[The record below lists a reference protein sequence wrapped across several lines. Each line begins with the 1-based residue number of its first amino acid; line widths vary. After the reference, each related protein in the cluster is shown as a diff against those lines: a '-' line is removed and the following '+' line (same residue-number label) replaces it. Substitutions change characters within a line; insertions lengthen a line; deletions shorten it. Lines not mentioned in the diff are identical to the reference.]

1 MSSLRR
7 RNIPSA
13 KKPSVRFSSRDVV
26 ASKSG
31 LAGVRVSSE
40 EADAILQ
47 ELANHDDDAKKT
59 WSRIFVEQFLS
70 KVRNV
75 ERELRSPWDR
85 TRMKWRRSRRIAC
98 GFLFFIL
105 TTLLFRYFFA

>member
-1 MSSLRR
+1 MSSVRR
-7 RNIPSA
+7 RKIPSA
-13 KKPSVRFSSRDVV
+13 KMPSARFQSITGGRSERELTN
-26 ASKSG
+26 KSG
-31 LAGVRVSSE
+31 LAGVKVSSE

-70 KVRNV
+70 KVRSV

-85 TRMKWRRSRRIAC
+85 ARLKWGR
-98 GFLFFIL
+98 
-105 TTLLFRYFFA
+105 